1 MIRAALL
8 LVVLA
13 LGACTHQIDE
23 SMLLFPHR
31 GAVLDVGAL
40 AERFPAYEVRLEW
53 ITAGDGTRLQVLH
66 FERADAVAVVLYFG
80 GNGYTIGNFASAT
93 AGAYRGLPVDL
104 VLVDHRGYGGS
115 GGRASVEALLDDA
128 LVVHRHAAERARERG
143 LPLLVHGHSLGSFL
157 AGHVAA
163 AHRLDGLVLE
173 SSVTT
178 VEDWGGHFQTM
189 QPWWIRLA
197 VRGVEPAPAL
207 RGRGN
212 AGLMDRLDEPVL
224 LVVGDEDA
232 LTPARFTRELYARAR
247 LPERCKR
254 MVVVPGKGH
263 DGATQS
269 WEFREGVE
277 WLLSLRPVRV
287 AAATMQPPRRPTRE
301 RPDAATDLPAPCA

>member
-13 LGACTHQIDE
+13 LGACTHEIDE
-23 SMLLFPHR
+23 SMLLYPHR
-31 GAVLDVGAL
+31 GAAVDVETL
-40 AERFPAYEVRLEW
+40 AGQFPSHEVRREW
-53 ITAGDGTRLQVLH
+53 ITAPDGTRLQALR
-66 FERADAVAVVLYFG
+66 FERPDAVAAVLYFG
-80 GNGYTIGNFASAT
+80 GNGYTIGNFAAAT

-115 GGRASVEALLDDA
+115 GGRAGVEALLDDA
-128 LVVHRHAAERARERG
+128 LVVHRHAAERARDRG
-143 LPLLVHGHSLGSFL
+143 LPLVVHGHSLGSFL

-178 VEDWGGHFQTM
+178 IEDWGGHFQSM
-189 QPWWIRLA
+189 QPWWMRFA
-197 VRGVEPAPAL
+197 VRRVEPAPAL

-212 AGLMDRLDEPVL
+212 AGLMERLDEPVL
-224 LVVGDEDA
+224 FLVGDEDA
-232 LTPARFTRELYARAR
+232 LTPARFTRALYAGAR

-254 MVVVPGKGH
+254 LVVVPGKGH

-269 WEFREGVE
+269 REFREAMG
-277 WLLSLRPVRV
+277 WLLSLRPPGD
-287 AAATMQPPRRPTRE
+287 AAVTMQPPRRPTRE
-301 RPDAATDLPAPCA
+301 RPDAAADLPAPCA